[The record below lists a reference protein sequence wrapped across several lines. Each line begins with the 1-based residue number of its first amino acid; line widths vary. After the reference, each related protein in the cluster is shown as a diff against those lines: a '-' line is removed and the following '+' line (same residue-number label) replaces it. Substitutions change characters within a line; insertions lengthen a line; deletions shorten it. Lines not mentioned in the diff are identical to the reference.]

1 MFNREHLRRLRGTKV
16 FTRFAIVHHL
26 RFLPTRGCDDFDE
39 VRDGSLAPSEQF
51 GAWHDWYRPLF
62 DTAARNPPEEGF
74 RAKCSIWLLGALT
87 ITQASAPAIWTAR
100 TRALIRR
107 NPIDHWVITVGKR
120 GTVELTTGNT
130 CVSPGVGVPYVISL
144 ADEMEA
150 TKSDYS
156 RLQFYLG
163 RDGFHEIDPLLEAS
177 RAKALDTPGG
187 RLLADYMTLLARRLP
202 DLTVEEGAQ
211 LAKAVEAMVAACLG
225 PSADRLALASKQLC
239 LTLMERVRRSVR
251 VNLRS
256 PSLGPHELCRE
267 AAISRTQ
274 LYRILEGE
282 GGVAHYIHRQR
293 LSEGFAQL
301 SDISNVPAGFQNCR
315 NALLRRCLELQ
326 PRVSTRIRH
335 QFEQRS
341 RRLACRTAGAVR
353 EERGAGRY

>member
-1 MFNREHLRRLRGTKV
+1 MIPTK
-16 FTRFAIVHHL
+16 FATAP
-26 RFLPTRGCDDFDE
+26 LPASG
-39 VRDGSLAPSEQF
+39 QF

-62 DTAARNPPEEGF
+62 DTVARNPPDEGF

-87 ITQASAPAIWTAR
+87 ISQASAPAIWTAR

-144 ADEMEA
+144 ADEMET

-163 RDGFHEIDPLLEAS
+163 RDSFHEIDSLLEAS
-177 RAKALDTPGG
+177 RAKALDTPGV

-202 DLTVEEGAQ
+202 DLTAEEGAQ

-225 PSADRLALASKQLC
+225 PSADRWAVASKQLC
-239 LTLMERVRRSVR
+239 LTLMERIRRSVR

-256 PSLGPHELCRE
+256 PSLSPNQLCRE

-274 LYRILEGE
+274 LYRMLEGE
-282 GGVAHYIHRQR
+282 GGVAHYIQRQR
-293 LSEGFAQL
+293 LSESFAQL
-301 SDISNVPAGFQNCR
+301 SDISNVLPVSRIAEMLCFADASSFSRAFRREFGMSPRDVRAAALAG
-315 NALLRRCLELQ
+315 L
-326 PRVSTRIRH
+326 PVP
-335 QFEQRS
+335 S
-341 RRLACRTAGAVR
+341 RRGAEQESIDHFSDCLR
-353 EERGAGRY
+353 AH

>member
-1 MFNREHLRRLRGTKV
+1 MIPTK
-16 FTRFAIVHHL
+16 FATAS
-26 RFLPTRGCDDFDE
+26 LP
-39 VRDGSLAPSEQF
+39 PSRQF
-51 GAWHDWYRPLF
+51 EAWHDWYRPLF

-74 RAKCSIWLLGALT
+74 RAKCSTWLLGALT
-87 ITQASAPAIWTAR
+87 VAQASAPAIWTAR

-144 ADEMEA
+144 ADEMET
-150 TKSDYS
+150 TKSNYS

-163 RDGFHEIDPLLEAS
+163 RDGFHEIDSLLEAS

-187 RLLADYMTLLARRLP
+187 RLLADYMALLARRLP
-202 DLTVEEGAQ
+202 ALNPEEGAE

-225 PSADRLALASKQLC
+225 PSADRLAVASKQLR

-256 PSLGPHELCRE
+256 PSLGPHQLCRE

-274 LYRILEGE
+274 LYRMLEGE
-282 GGVAHYIHRQR
+282 GGVAHYIQRQR
-293 LSEGFAQL
+293 LTEGFAQL
-301 SDISNVPAGFQNCR
+301 SDISNVLPVSRIAEMLCFADASGFSRAFRREFGMSPSDVRAASLAGLPVPPWKSAEQESIDHFSDC
-315 NALLRRCLELQ
+315 LRA
-326 PRVSTRIRH
+326 H
-335 QFEQRS
+335 
-341 RRLACRTAGAVR
+341 
-353 EERGAGRY
+353 